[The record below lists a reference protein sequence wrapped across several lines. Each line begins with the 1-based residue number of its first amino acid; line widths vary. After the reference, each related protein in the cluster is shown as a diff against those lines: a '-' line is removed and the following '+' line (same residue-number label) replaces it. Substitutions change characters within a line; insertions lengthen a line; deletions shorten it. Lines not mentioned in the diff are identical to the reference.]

1 MCLSSLSD
9 TRNLL
14 HWTAKES
21 NANPLVFAERPQA
34 NPSIDL
40 NFVEAE
46 IAGLAGYSVGY
57 SEPYLS
63 RDPQSLLDLKA
74 IKRRKMAHLI
84 ANCCPKKKNKRL
96 ANQKPPNADNAK
108 TVTEP
113 TSNTCTAQSFE
124 TILLCSTIF
133 FCF

>member
-1 MCLSSLSD
+1 MTTRMCLSSLKD
-9 TRNLL
+9 TRNFL

-57 SEPYLS
+57 SETYLS
-63 RDPQSLLDLKA
+63 RDPQSLFR
-74 IKRRKMAHLI
+74 IKSYQTPENGRFYCELLSR
-84 ANCCPKKKNKRL
+84 KKNKRL
-96 ANQKPPNADNAK
+96 ANPKA
-108 TVTEP
+108 
-113 TSNTCTAQSFE
+113 AQR
-124 TILLCSTIF
+124 
-133 FCF
+133 